1 MAVQDEISELREQ
14 LAGKDKDVREAK
26 AAYREGQ
33 DEITRITDK

>member
-1 MAVQDEISELREQ
+1 MQEEIAGLREE

-26 AAYREGQ
+26 AAYREAQ